1 MNDLKISEELKAAL
15 KKEFKNLSGTLKIEL
30 NQGGVRAAYLTIK
43 LK

>member
-1 MNDLKISEELKAAL
+1 MKEFEISKELKEAI
-15 KKEFKNLSGTLKIEL
+15 KKEFKNLSGILKIEI